1 LEQPPTE
8 MPPSSPIER
17 YLARLYDRYAGLDEG
32 QVATYI
38 PELAKADPRWF
49 GISIATPD
57 GHVYEVGDAR
67 QPFTIQSISKP
78 FAYGLALEDR
88 GRPRVLEKIGVEPT
102 GEAFNSISLAPG
114 TGCPLNPMINAGAIA
129 TTSLVRG
136 DTAEQKVQRM
146 LDVFSTYAGRPLQI
160 DRAVYLSERETGHR
174 NRAIGHMLR
183 NFDILTEDPTTALD
197 AYFQQCSI
205 EVTCRDLAVMAAT
218 LANEGVNPVTG
229 ERAIERELVDPVMSV
244 MMSCGMYDF
253 AGEWLYWVGLPA
265 KSGVA
270 GGVLAV
276 LPGQLGIA
284 VFSPRLDAHGNSV
297 RGIRVCKDLSTELN
311 LHCLRVPRA
320 ARAVMHGTFD
330 LVKLRSKRVRRER
343 ARRLLQELGG
353 RVKIYELQGD
363 LMFGATELA
372 VRKIASAAALTDAA
386 VVDLKRVGRID
397 ATSADLLL
405 RLTESWESQGKRLV
419 FSSVQRH
426 ASFDRALAELAAA
439 APAGNAGAPDPRR
452 RFVDLDS
459 ALESCENALLARHL
473 PGDAGA
479 RAVTLAEHDLF
490 RGLGPGA
497 VAALQKRLAPARFR
511 RGDVIVHAGE
521 PADEIYLLTEG
532 EVSVVIELA
541 GGQAKRIAT
550 LSPGMFFGELAVVR
564 GTARSA
570 DVRAD
575 SAVTCYALPKS
586 ELEALERSDP
596 ATRAVLLGNLL
607 RHVAEMVALLTAEV
621 TALLEG

>member
-1 LEQPPTE
+1 MASSDNDKQP
-8 MPPSSPIER
+8 SPIER
-17 YLARLYDRYAGLDEG
+17 YLTTLHQRYANLDEG

-49 GISIATPD
+49 GISVVTPD
-57 GHVYEVGDAR
+57 GHVYEVGDTR
-67 QPFTIQSISKP
+67 QSFTIQSISKP

-88 GRPRVLEKIGVEPT
+88 GQPGVLEKVGVEPS

-114 TGCPLNPMINAGAIA
+114 TGRPLNPMINAGAIA

-136 DTAEQKVQRM
+136 DTAAQKVRRL
-146 LDVFSTYAGRPLQI
+146 LDVFSTYAGRPLGI
-160 DRAVYLSERETGHR
+160 DQAVYQSERETGHR

-183 NFDILTEDPTTALD
+183 NFDIVTEDPTAALD

-229 ERAIERELVDPVMSV
+229 ERAIKRDLVDAVMSV
-244 MMSCGMYDF
+244 MMSCGMYDY

-270 GGVLAV
+270 GGIMAV

-284 VFSPRLDAHGNSV
+284 VFSPRLDARGNSV
-297 RGIRVCKDLSTELN
+297 RGIRVCKDLSTELD

-320 ARAVMHGTFD
+320 ARAGVRAVYD
-330 LVKLRSKRVRRER
+330 LGRVRSKRVRRER
-343 ARRLLQELGG
+343 ELRYLQDAGT
-353 RVKIYELQGD
+353 RVKVCELQGD
-363 LMFGATELA
+363 LMFGPTELA
-372 VRKIASAAALTDAA
+372 IRQIVAADAESDVVVIDLRRAS
-386 VVDLKRVGRID
+386 RID
-397 ATSADLLL
+397 RSSAELLL
-405 RLTESWESQGKRLV
+405 RLSDDREARGKQILFASLQGHPNLDRL
-419 FSSVQRH
+419 
-426 ASFDRALAELAAA
+426 LATRAAA
-439 APAGNAGAPDPRR
+439 AETPGITPARR
-452 RFVDLDS
+452 RAYADLDS
-459 ALESCENALLARHL
+459 ALEHCENDLIARRF
-473 PGDAGA
+473 PDAGGA
-479 RAVTLAEHDLF
+479 QAVPLGEHDLF
-490 RGLGPGA
+490 RGLTPAAIAA
-497 VAALQKRLAPARFR
+497 VGKRLTLTRFR

-532 EVSVVIELA
+532 QVSVVVELA

-550 LSPGMFFGELAVVR
+550 LSAGMFFGELAVVR
-564 GTARSA
+564 RTARTA

-575 SAVTCYALPKS
+575 TAVECYALPRR
-586 ELEALERSDP
+586 ELEDLEHTDP
-596 ATRAVLLGNLL
+596 TTRALLLGNIL

-621 TALLEG
+621 TALLEA